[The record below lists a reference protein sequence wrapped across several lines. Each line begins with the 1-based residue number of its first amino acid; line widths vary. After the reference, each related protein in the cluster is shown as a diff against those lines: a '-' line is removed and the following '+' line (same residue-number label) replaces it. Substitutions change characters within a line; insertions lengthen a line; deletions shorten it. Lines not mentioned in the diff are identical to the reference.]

1 MFMLPIRRI
10 QSPEALVTLMG
21 SGVALA
27 LFADLAL
34 YVVLPT
40 HTVDAGILLVDV
52 GLMLAAN
59 RLIRI
64 FLNGPYGMLI
74 ERLPRRPVLLFSQC
88 VGITAALMYVVSGF
102 WPTLIGRF
110 LWGIAWSGFWLAGNT
125 AVLDV
130 ATSANRGKLVGR
142 YHMWSYAGYV
152 GGALFGGLL
161 TDLIGY
167 HATFTVFIGTGLLAL
182 VLWLLFLPETRPQ
195 TTREVSSV
203 QKSESSPPLRVPRL
217 PVATATVIMG
227 LNWLIF
233 LGIVGATLAL
243 IMRERIGDTL
253 ALGLIVI
260 PLTTLTGFVAAG
272 KDLLSLLAAPIS
284 GLLSDRVG
292 NRWSII
298 ILALGAGIIAL
309 TTVAFSSGVLVIV
322 GLLLGAIITSV
333 LQTQGTALMGDY
345 GGGNRQGR
353 LLGVIST
360 AGDIGAATGPLLAF
374 FLIERGWSLQNIF
387 ISAALLLC
395 VMLPVTIWVYWR
407 YARMTSVAAAKA

>member
-1 MFMLPIRRI
+1 M
-10 QSPEALVTLMG
+10 QSAESLVTLMG
-21 SGVALA
+21 IGVALA
-27 LFADLAL
+27 LFADLAI

-40 HTVDAGILLVDV
+40 HTVDAGILLADV

-64 FLNGPYGMLI
+64 FLNGPYGVMI

-88 VGITAALMYVVSGF
+88 MGITAALLYVVSSF
-102 WPTLIGRF
+102 WPMLIGRF
-110 LWGIAWSGFWLAGNT
+110 CWGIAWSGFWLAGNT

-167 HATFTVFIGTGLLAL
+167 RGAFTVFIGTGLLAL
-182 VLWLLFLPETRPQ
+182 LLWLLFLPETRQ
-195 TTREVSSV
+195 RIARQSSG
-203 QKSESSPPLRVPRL
+203 QSTSQAEILPSLRVPRI

-233 LGIVGATLAL
+233 LGIVGAVLAL
-243 IMRERIGDTL
+243 LMRERIGDTL
-253 ALGLIVI
+253 TLGLIVI

-272 KDLLSLLAAPIS
+272 KDLLSLLAAPVS
-284 GLLSDRVG
+284 GILSDHIG
-292 NRWSII
+292 SRWSII

-309 TTVAFSSGVLVIV
+309 TTVAFGSGLLVIV
-322 GLLLGAIITSV
+322 GLLLGAVITSV
-333 LQTQGTALMGDY
+333 LQTQSTALMGDY
-345 GGGNRQGR
+345 GGGSRQGR

-387 ISAALLLC
+387 VSAALLLAL
-395 VMLPVTIWVYWR
+395 MLPWTIWVYWR
-407 YARMTSVAAAKA
+407 YARVASAVTASA

>member
-1 MFMLPIRRI
+1 MLPIRHI
-10 QSPEALVTLMG
+10 QSAEALVMLMG
-21 SGVALA
+21 VGVALA
-27 LFADLAL
+27 LFADLAM

-40 HTVDAGILLVDV
+40 HTADAGILLVDV
-52 GLMLAAN
+52 GLMLSAN

-88 VGITAALMYVVSGF
+88 VGITAALLYVVSGF

-110 LWGIAWSGFWLAGNT
+110 CWGIAWSGFWLAGNT

-130 ATSANRGKLVGR
+130 ATSTNRGKLVGR
-142 YHMWSYAGYV
+142 FQMWSYAGYT

-167 HATFTVFIGTGLLAL
+167 HGAFTVFIGTGLLAL
-182 VLWLLFLPETRPQ
+182 LLWLLFLPETRPQ
-195 TTREVSSV
+195 TVSKSDTSQAEPV
-203 QKSESSPPLRVPRL
+203 QPVRAPLV
-217 PVATATVIMG
+217 PVATAAGIMG

-233 LGIVGATLAL
+233 LGIIGATLAL

-253 ALGLIVI
+253 TLGLIVI

-272 KDLLSLLAAPIS
+272 KDLLSLLAAPVS
-284 GLLSDRVG
+284 GILSDRLG
-292 NRWSII
+292 SRWTII

-309 TTVAFSSGVLVIV
+309 TAVAFSSGLPVVA
-322 GLLLGAIITSV
+322 GLLLGAVITSV

-360 AGDIGAATGPLLAF
+360 AGDIGAAAGPLLAF
-374 FLIERGWSLQNIF
+374 FLIEQGWSLQNIF
-387 ISAALLLC
+387 VSAAVLLAL
-395 VMLPVTIWVYWR
+395 MLPWTIWVYWR
-407 YARMTSVAAAKA
+407 YARLTSTAVMSA

>member
-1 MFMLPIRRI
+1 MLPIRHI
-10 QSPEALVTLMG
+10 QSAEALVMLMG
-21 SGVALA
+21 VGVALA
-27 LFADLAL
+27 LFADLAM

-40 HTVDAGILLVDV
+40 HTADAGILLVDV
-52 GLMLAAN
+52 GLMLSAN

-88 VGITAALMYVVSGF
+88 VGITAALLYVVSGF

-110 LWGIAWSGFWLAGNT
+110 CWGIAWSGFWLAGNT

-130 ATSANRGKLVGR
+130 ATSTNRGKLVGR
-142 YHMWSYAGYV
+142 FQMWSYAGYT

-167 HATFTVFIGTGLLAL
+167 HGAFTVFIGTGLLAL
-182 VLWLLFLPETRPQ
+182 LLWLLFLPETRPQ
-195 TTREVSSV
+195 TVSKSDTSKAEPV
-203 QKSESSPPLRVPRL
+203 QPVRAPLV
-217 PVATATVIMG
+217 PVATAAGIMG

-233 LGIVGATLAL
+233 LGIIGATLAL

-253 ALGLIVI
+253 TLGLIVI

-272 KDLLSLLAAPIS
+272 KDLLSLLAAPVS
-284 GLLSDRVG
+284 GILSDRLG
-292 NRWSII
+292 SRWTII

-309 TTVAFSSGVLVIV
+309 TAVAFSSGLPVVA
-322 GLLLGAIITSV
+322 GLLLGAVITSV

-360 AGDIGAATGPLLAF
+360 AGDIGAAAGPLLAF
-374 FLIERGWSLQNIF
+374 FLIEQGWSLQNIF
-387 ISAALLLC
+387 VSAAVLLAL
-395 VMLPVTIWVYWR
+395 MLPWTIWVYWR
-407 YARMTSVAAAKA
+407 YARLTSTAVMSA

>member
-1 MFMLPIRRI
+1 MLPIRRI
-10 QSPEALVTLMG
+10 QSAEALVMLMG
-21 SGVALA
+21 VGVALA
-27 LFADLAL
+27 LFADLAM

-40 HTVDAGILLVDV
+40 HTADAGILLVDV
-52 GLMLAAN
+52 GLMLSAN

-88 VGITAALMYVVSGF
+88 VGITAALLYVVSGF

-110 LWGIAWSGFWLAGNT
+110 CWGIAWSGFWLAGNT

-130 ATSANRGKLVGR
+130 ATSTNRGKLVGR
-142 YHMWSYAGYV
+142 FQMWSYAGYT

-167 HATFTVFIGTGLLAL
+167 HGAFTVFIGTGLLAL
-182 VLWLLFLPETRPQ
+182 LLWLLFLPETRPQ
-195 TTREVSSV
+195 TVSKSDTSQAEPV
-203 QKSESSPPLRVPRL
+203 QPVRAPLV
-217 PVATATVIMG
+217 PVATAAVIMG

-233 LGIVGATLAL
+233 LGIIGATLAL

-253 ALGLIVI
+253 TLGLIVI

-272 KDLLSLLAAPIS
+272 KDLLSLLAAPVS
-284 GLLSDRVG
+284 GILSDRLG
-292 NRWSII
+292 SRWTII

-309 TTVAFSSGVLVIV
+309 TAVAFSSGLPVVA
-322 GLLLGAIITSV
+322 GLLLGAVITSV

-360 AGDIGAATGPLLAF
+360 AGDIGAAAGPLLAF
-374 FLIERGWSLQNIF
+374 FLIEQGWSLQNIF
-387 ISAALLLC
+387 VSAAVLLAL
-395 VMLPVTIWVYWR
+395 MLPWTIWVYWR
-407 YARMTSVAAAKA
+407 YARLTSTAVMSA

>member
-1 MFMLPIRRI
+1 MLPIRHI
-10 QSPEALVTLMG
+10 QSAEALVMLMG
-21 SGVALA
+21 VGVALA
-27 LFADLAL
+27 LFADLAM

-40 HTVDAGILLVDV
+40 HTADAGILLVDV
-52 GLMLAAN
+52 GLMLSAN

-88 VGITAALMYVVSGF
+88 VGITAALLYVVSGF

-110 LWGIAWSGFWLAGNT
+110 CWGIAWSGFWLAGNT

-130 ATSANRGKLVGR
+130 ATSTNRGKLVGR
-142 YHMWSYAGYV
+142 FQMWSYAGYT

-167 HATFTVFIGTGLLAL
+167 HGAFTVFIGTGLLAL
-182 VLWLLFLPETRPQ
+182 LLWLLFLPETRPQ
-195 TTREVSSV
+195 TVSKSDTSQAEPV
-203 QKSESSPPLRVPRL
+203 QPVRAPLV
-217 PVATATVIMG
+217 PVATAAVIMG

-233 LGIVGATLAL
+233 LGIIGATLAL

-253 ALGLIVI
+253 TLGLIVI

-272 KDLLSLLAAPIS
+272 KDLLSLLAAPVS
-284 GLLSDRVG
+284 GILSDRLG
-292 NRWSII
+292 SRWTII

-309 TTVAFSSGVLVIV
+309 TAVAFSSGLPVVA
-322 GLLLGAIITSV
+322 GLLLGAVITSV

-360 AGDIGAATGPLLAF
+360 AGDIGAAAGPLLAF
-374 FLIERGWSLQNIF
+374 FLIEQGWSLQNIF
-387 ISAALLLC
+387 VSAAVLLAL
-395 VMLPVTIWVYWR
+395 MLPWTIWVYWR
-407 YARMTSVAAAKA
+407 YARLTSTAVMSA

>member
-1 MFMLPIRRI
+1 MLPIRRI
-10 QSPEALVTLMG
+10 QSAEALVMLMG
-21 SGVALA
+21 VGVALA
-27 LFADLAL
+27 LFADLAM

-40 HTVDAGILLVDV
+40 HTADAGILLVDV
-52 GLMLAAN
+52 GLMLSAN

-88 VGITAALMYVVSGF
+88 VGITAALLYVVSGF

-110 LWGIAWSGFWLAGNT
+110 CWGIAWSGFWLAGNT

-130 ATSANRGKLVGR
+130 ATSTNRGKLVGR
-142 YHMWSYAGYV
+142 FQMWSYAGYT

-167 HATFTVFIGTGLLAL
+167 HGAFTVFIGTGLLAL
-182 VLWLLFLPETRPQ
+182 LLWLLFLPETRPQ
-195 TTREVSSV
+195 TVSKSDTSQAEPV
-203 QKSESSPPLRVPRL
+203 QPVRAPLV
-217 PVATATVIMG
+217 PVATAAGIMG

-233 LGIVGATLAL
+233 LGIIGATLAL

-253 ALGLIVI
+253 TLGLIVI

-272 KDLLSLLAAPIS
+272 KDLLSLLAAPVS
-284 GLLSDRVG
+284 GILSDRLG
-292 NRWSII
+292 SRWTII

-309 TTVAFSSGVLVIV
+309 TAVAFSSGLPVVA
-322 GLLLGAIITSV
+322 GLLLGAVITSV

-360 AGDIGAATGPLLAF
+360 AGDIGAAAGPLLAF
-374 FLIERGWSLQNIF
+374 FLIEQGWSLQNIF
-387 ISAALLLC
+387 VSAAVLLAL
-395 VMLPVTIWVYWR
+395 MLPWTIWVYWR
-407 YARMTSVAAAKA
+407 YARLTSTAVMSA